1 MDVFD
6 NVKKQLS
13 QINSIMKLSDKEMRL
28 LLTPKRIIEENL
40 EIEMDSGK
48 AKAFQ
53 SYRVQYND
61 ARGPTKG
68 GIRYHPNVTLGE
80 VKSLGFWMAI
90 KCAVVDIPYGGA
102 KGGIA
107 VNPKELSEKEL
118 ERLSRAFIKAIYRE
132 IGPMKDIPA
141 PDVYTNAQIMAW
153 MLDEYEKLT
162 GEHSPGVITGK
173 PLELGGSK
181 GRSFAT
187 SQGGAYVLRE
197 YAKLHNIIPE
207 KTTVAVQGFGNAG
220 SHIAEILEGWGYKI
234 VAVSDSRGGVYDK
247 NGLNIKSLLE
257 HKEKTGAVKGFAA
270 EISNE
275 QLLELDVDILVPAA
289 LENQITKENADRI
302 KAKVILELAN
312 GPLTPEADDIL
323 AKKKTAV
330 LPDVLANAGGVTVSY
345 FEWVQNLYSYYW
357 EEPEILEKLER
368 IMVKSARDIF
378 DSAKKYK
385 TTMRT
390 GAYILAISRI
400 LAAEKLRGNL

>member
-1 MDVFD
+1 
-6 NVKKQLS
+6 
-13 QINSIMKLSDKEMRL
+13 
-28 LLTPKRIIEENL
+28 
-40 EIEMDSGK
+40 
-48 AKAFQ
+48 
-53 SYRVQYND
+53 
-61 ARGPTKG
+61 
-68 GIRYHPNVTLGE
+68 
-80 VKSLGFWMAI
+80 
-90 KCAVVDIPYGGA
+90 
-102 KGGIA
+102 
-107 VNPKELSEKEL
+107 
-118 ERLSRAFIKAIYRE
+118 
-132 IGPMKDIPA
+132 
-141 PDVYTNAQIMAW
+141 
-153 MLDEYEKLT
+153 
-162 GEHSPGVITGK
+162 
-173 PLELGGSK
+173 
-181 GRSFAT
+181 
-187 SQGGAYVLRE
+187 
-197 YAKLHNIIPE
+197 
-207 KTTVAVQGFGNAG
+207 VQGFGNAG